1 MKDNMEYFKEAS
13 NLLLKDI
20 HATEKLKKM
29 TLEKCKSQK
38 KNRIKPILATAA
50 SAAFLIMGFTYNYF
64 FNNSTIPRN
73 YVDNNEQQYKNSN
86 DSEKNRE
93 GSKTKNTN
101 ELAKSVNNSSKDKG
115 ESSTSTINKTDDNSN
130 KSNAT
135 TTHSVDSVA
144 DSFKSPSSTSTSV
157 NSTQSPL
164 APNESFSGKESYKG
178 LQGIAS
184 PQKNLDMATAEKY
197 FESKI
202 ITPSYVPDGFNLT
215 DISIPDAKLKCI
227 KLKYS
232 SDSSYFEIYE
242 SKNLSNLDG
251 SKTVYINAN
260 KAYINYAKDSKSAT
274 TQIVWINNNVQY
286 YLSSTLPEDSLINIA
301 KSIN

>member
-13 NLLLKDI
+13 NLILKDI
-20 HATEKLKKM
+20 YATEKLKKM
-29 TLEKCKSQK
+29 TLEKCKSK
-38 KNRIKPILATAA
+38 KRNRIKPILATAA
-50 SAAFLIMGFTYNYF
+50 SAAFLIIGFTYNYF

-73 YVDNNEQQYKNSN
+73 YVDNNAQQYKNSN
-86 DSEKNRE
+86 DSGKIKES
-93 GSKTKNTN
+93 SKTKSNN
-101 ELAKSVNNSSKDKG
+101 DLAKSVNDSSKNRDESGTSANNKPDDKTTK
-115 ESSTSTINKTDDNSN
+115 SSTN
-130 KSNAT
+130 T
-135 TTHSVDSVA
+135 TNSVDSITGSK
-144 DSFKSPSSTSTSV
+144 DSSGTSTSE
-157 NSTQSPL
+157 NSTQNSL
-164 APNESFSGKESYKG
+164 APSENFSGKESYKG

-251 SKTVYINAN
+251 SKTVYINSN
-260 KAYINYAKDSKSAT
+260 KAYINYMKDSKSAT

>member
-20 HATEKLKKM
+20 YATEKLKKM
-29 TLEKCKSQK
+29 TLDKCKSQK
-38 KNRIKPILATAA
+38 KNRIKPILATVA
-50 SAAFLIMGFTYNYF
+50 SAAFLIIGFTYNYF

-73 YVDNNEQQYKNSN
+73 YVDNNAQQYKSSN
-86 DSEKNRE
+86 DSGKIKE
-93 GSKTKNTN
+93 GSTTKSNN
-101 ELAKSVNNSSKDKG
+101 DLAKSVNDSSK
-115 ESSTSTINKTDDNSN
+115 N
-130 KSNAT
+130 KSESAT
-135 TTHSVDSVA
+135 SANSKPDDKATKSNTNTTNSVDSITGSK
-144 DSFKSPSSTSTSV
+144 DSSGTSTSGS
-157 NSTQSPL
+157 STQNSL
-164 APNESFSGKESYKG
+164 APSENFSGKESYKG
-178 LQGIAS
+178 LKGIAS

-202 ITPSYVPDGFNLT
+202 ITPSYIPDGFNLT

-242 SKNLSNLDG
+242 SKNISNLDG
-251 SKTVYINAN
+251 SKTVYINSN
-260 KAYINYAKDSKSAT
+260 KAYINYMKDSKSAT

>member
-1 MKDNMEYFKEAS
+1 MKDNMEDFRETS
-13 NLLLKDI
+13 NLVLKDI
-20 HATEKLKKM
+20 CATEKLKKM

-38 KNRIKPILATAA
+38 KNRIKPILATVA
-50 SAAFLIMGFTYNYF
+50 SAAFLIIGFTYNYF

-86 DSEKNRE
+86 DIGKIKED
-93 GSKTKNTN
+93 SKTKGNN
-101 ELAKSVNNSSKDKG
+101 DLAKSVNDSSKNKG
-115 ESSTSTINKTDDNSN
+115 ESSTSTNSN
-130 KSNAT
+130 ADDKTTKSNTNT
-135 TTHSVDSVA
+135 TNSVDSIA
-144 DSFKSPSSTSTSV
+144 GSFKGSSSTSTAG
-157 NSTQSPL
+157 NSAQNSL
-164 APNESFSGKESYKG
+164 APSESFSGKESYKG

-251 SKTVYINAN
+251 SKTVYINNN
-260 KAYINYAKDSKSAT
+260 KAYINYMKDSKSAT
-274 TQIVWINNNVQY
+274 TQIVWTNNNVQY
-286 YLSSTLPEDSLINIA
+286 YLSSTLSEDSLINIA

>member
-20 HATEKLKKM
+20 HTTEKLKKM

-38 KNRIKPILATAA
+38 KNRIKPILATVA

-86 DSEKNRE
+86 DSRKVKED
-93 GSKTKNTN
+93 SKIKNTN
-101 ELAKSVNNSSKDKG
+101 ELAKSVNDSSKNKG
-115 ESSTSTINKTDDNSN
+115 ESSTSDINKADDNSKN
-130 KSNAT
+130 TNT
-135 TTHSVDSVA
+135 TSSVDSTA
-144 DSFKSPSSTSTSV
+144 GSFKSPNSTSTSV
-157 NSTQSPL
+157 NSTQSSL
-164 APNESFSGKESYKG
+164 APNENFSGKESYKG

-260 KAYINYAKDSKSAT
+260 KAYVNYTKDSKSAT

-286 YLSSTLPEDSLINIA
+286 YLSSTLSEDSLINIA

>member
-20 HATEKLKKM
+20 YATEKLKKM

-38 KNRIKPILATAA
+38 KNRIKPILAMVA
-50 SAAFLIMGFTYNYF
+50 SAAFLIIGFTYNYF

-73 YVDNNEQQYKNSN
+73 YVDNNAQQYKNSN
-86 DSEKNRE
+86 DSGKIKE
-93 GSKTKNTN
+93 SSTTKSNN
-101 ELAKSVNNSSKDKG
+101 DLAKSVNDSSKNKG
-115 ESSTSTINKTDDNSN
+115 ESGTSANNKPDDKAT
-130 KSNAT
+130 KSNTNT
-135 TTHSVDSVA
+135 TNSVDSITGSK
-144 DSFKSPSSTSTSV
+144 DSSGTSTSGS
-157 NSTQSPL
+157 STQNSL
-164 APNESFSGKESYKG
+164 APSENFSGKESYKG

-202 ITPSYVPDGFNLT
+202 ITPSYIPDGFNLT

-251 SKTVYINAN
+251 SKTVYINSN
-260 KAYINYAKDSKSAT
+260 KAYINYMKDSKSAT